1 MNTLSQI
8 TRFVKPQNLLSLV
21 LIAIVVGLLNIA
33 ALYAV
38 PVRSGYRASNDPQ
51 TMRRESGPVSYL
63 VALDAS
69 LQYGDCRVIDWNR
82 VQWA

>member
-8 TRFVKPQNLLSLV
+8 TRFVKPQNLLSW
-21 LIAIVVGLLNIA
+21 VVALLNIA
-33 ALYAV
+33 ALYASPAQ
-38 PVRSGYRASNDPQ
+38 PVQGQQPQ

-69 LQYGDCRVIDWNR
+69 LQCGDGRQVDWNR